1 MLIQEINKILNL
13 KSYSFRSNN
22 FKKFK
27 LKIIK
32 KIYNEFNS
40 LKKIYL
46 LKNFYFFHPKVS
58 FGNISSLNLLEIDEL
73 LIFMFY
79 LKNSKTYEKFLD
91 IGANIGVHSIIN
103 SKLGLKVEAYEPDPE
118 HVKLMKKNIKKN
130 KSKNIR
136 IISAA
141 VSDKNKK
148 GLFVRVLGNTTGSHL
163 LGAKKKVYNK
173 IKNIHVKILNARK
186 IIKTKNL
193 VKIDAEGEEGKI
205 INSLSKKI
213 LENNDFICE
222 IGNKENAKI
231 IFKKLKQL
239 KINCFSQKNNFN
251 KVKKISDMPET
262 YKEGSLFISAKRLWN
277 I

>member
-91 IGANIGVHSIIN
+91 IGPI
-103 SKLGLKVEAYEPDPE
+103 
-118 HVKLMKKNIKKN
+118 
-130 KSKNIR
+130 
-136 IISAA
+136 
-141 VSDKNKK
+141 
-148 GLFVRVLGNTTGSHL
+148 
-163 LGAKKKVYNK
+163 
-173 IKNIHVKILNARK
+173 
-186 IIKTKNL
+186 
-193 VKIDAEGEEGKI
+193 
-205 INSLSKKI
+205 
-213 LENNDFICE
+213 
-222 IGNKENAKI
+222 
-231 IFKKLKQL
+231 
-239 KINCFSQKNNFN
+239 
-251 KVKKISDMPET
+251 
-262 YKEGSLFISAKRLWN
+262 
-277 I
+277 